1 MKKIYKSILLSGSF
15 LILSQNGF
23 STEYTNIDTKT
34 AEIKVTTPL
43 SGLIIGAGYALTNE
57 NLSKRIADNLN
68 DGNNLALEQAN
79 TELSLKMKN
88 FKEKINKYLM
98 ANTLKQKIYFKT
110 GQYSII
116 ERERDYLKTIVKSIN
131 EVENLKVKLVGYA
144 DPRGDEKYN
153 YELSKN
159 RTKSVSSL
167 LKSLGVEDKNIEEYY
182 KGERGT
188 TDGRNNEDFFF
199 DRLVEVYLYK

>member
-15 LILSQNGF
+15 LILSPNGF

-110 GQYSII
+110 PFNFEI
-116 ERERDYLKTIVKSIN
+116 
-131 EVENLKVKLVGYA
+131 
-144 DPRGDEKYN
+144 
-153 YELSKN
+153 
-159 RTKSVSSL
+159 
-167 LKSLGVEDKNIEEYY
+167 
-182 KGERGT
+182 KGEI
-188 TDGRNNEDFFF
+188 N
-199 DRLVEVYLYK
+199 K